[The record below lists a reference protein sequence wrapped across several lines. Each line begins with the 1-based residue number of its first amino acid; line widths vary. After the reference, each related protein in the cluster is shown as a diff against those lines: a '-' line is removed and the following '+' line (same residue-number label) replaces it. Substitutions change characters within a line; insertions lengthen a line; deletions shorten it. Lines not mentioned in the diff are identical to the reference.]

1 MHEAANRFLGY
12 RSEEVYMSYF
22 TIAGV
27 QLQAHHHGDNTQA
40 MRARIETLVS
50 RFPHVQ
56 MVVFSELMAH
66 GASTLNAQPMPSA
79 TEAMFCELAE
89 KHRLW
94 LIPGSMFEQAG
105 ESVYNTLSVINPQG
119 QVVNRFRKMFPF
131 RPYETGVESGTE
143 FVVFDVPNIGRF
155 GVSICY
161 DMWFPETTRTLAA
174 MGAEVILHPT
184 MTDTIDRDIEL
195 SIARTNA
202 AVNQCY
208 FFDINGAGAL
218 GNGRSIVVG
227 PSGDVIHQAGIGEEI
242 MPIEIDVSRVRRER
256 EAGLRGL
263 GQPLK
268 SFRDRQVDLSLYR
281 SEVGSFPFLDTLGPL
296 VKPARRDIEPY

>member
-1 MHEAANRFLGY
+1 
-12 RSEEVYMSYF
+12 MSYF

-27 QLQAHHHGDNTQA
+27 QMYALHHGDNTEA
-40 MRARIETLVS
+40 MRHRVEVLMG
-50 RFPHVQ
+50 RFPQVQ
-56 MVVFSELMAH
+56 MILFSELMPF
-66 GASTLNAQPMPSA
+66 GASPHHAHALPGHA
-79 TEAMFCELAE
+79 EAMFCHLAE

-94 LIPGSMFEQAG
+94 LIPGSMFEQDG
-105 ESVYNTLSVINPQG
+105 ERVYNTLSVISPQG
-119 QVVNRFRKMFPF
+119 QVVARYRKMFPF
-131 RPYETGVESGTE
+131 HPYEAGVESGTE
-143 FVVFDVPNIGRF
+143 FVTFDVPHVGRF

-195 SIARTNA
+195 AIARTNA

-218 GNGRSIVVG
+218 GNGRSIVAG
-227 PSGDVIHQAGIGEEI
+227 PSGDVIHQAGTGEEI
-242 MPIEIDVSRVRRER
+242 MPIEVDFSRVRRER
-256 EAGLRGL
+256 ESGLRGL

-268 SFRDRQVDLSLYR
+268 SFRDRRVDFSLYR
-281 SEVGSFPFLDTLGPL
+281 HEGGSSPFLDSLGPL
-296 VKPARRDIEPY
+296 AKPQRPEFGGD

>member
-1 MHEAANRFLGY
+1 
-12 RSEEVYMSYF
+12 MSYF

-27 QLQAHHHGDNTQA
+27 QMHAHHHGDNTEA
-40 MRARIETLVS
+40 MRHRIDVLMS
-50 RFPHVQ
+50 RFPQVQ
-56 MVVFSELMAH
+56 MVLFSELMPM
-66 GASTLNAQPMPSA
+66 GASTHHAQPMPSSA
-79 TEAMFCELAE
+79 EALFCQIAE
-89 KHRLW
+89 QHRIW
-94 LIPGSMFEQAG
+94 LIPGSMFEQAEDG
-105 ESVYNTLSVINPQG
+105 IYNTLSVINPHG
-119 QVVNRFRKMFPF
+119 QVVNRFRKLFPF
-131 RPYETGVESGTE
+131 RPYEIGVESGSE
-143 FVVFDVPNIGRF
+143 FVVFDVPNVGRF

-195 SIARTNA
+195 SMARTNA

-242 MPIEIDVSRVRRER
+242 MPIEIDMTRVRRER

-268 SFRDRQVDLSLYR
+268 SFRDRKVDFSLYR
-281 SEVGSFPFLDTLGPL
+281 SETGSTPFLDTLGPL
-296 VKPARRDIEPY
+296 AKPVRADIEEY